1 MCCSVVRVF
10 SNSTFT
16 LCRKFSSTTSKE
28 KQFDTLE
35 NGLVST
41 TKGYIYSHD
50 YIYIQLRTL
59 S

>member
-16 LCRKFSSTTSKE
+16 LCCKFSSATSKE

-35 NGLVST
+35 DSISEHN
-41 TKGYIYSHD
+41 KGYTY
-50 YIYIQLRTL
+50 T
-59 S
+59 